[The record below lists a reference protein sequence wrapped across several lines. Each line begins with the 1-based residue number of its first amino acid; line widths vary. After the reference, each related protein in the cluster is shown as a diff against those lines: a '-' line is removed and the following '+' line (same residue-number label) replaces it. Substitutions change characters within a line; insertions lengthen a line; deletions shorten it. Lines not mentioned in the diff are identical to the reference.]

1 MAWQVQTRGGFGFSD
16 DEWLIANND
25 DTYDT
30 EAEAANVMTTYI
42 LGDYEVGQEWPYRIV
57 EV

>member
-1 MAWQVQTRGGFGFSD
+1 MAWQVQTKGGFGFFD
-16 DEWLIANND
+16 DEWSVTNDD

-42 LGDYEVGQEWPYRIV
+42 LDDYETGQEWPYRIV